1 LLPRKSGRR
10 DNATG
15 GSIAQIFAEC
25 ASDEFV
31 SAGGARSTSCA
42 SFRRGQQIPGH
53 PATVVRTDQAK
64 SKQKKPINPAIANP
78 APATCIRV
86 AKRMAECRFD
96 AWIARSDRRA

>member
-1 LLPRKSGRR
+1 MAR
-10 DNATG
+10 A

-31 SAGGARSTSCA
+31 SVGGRSADTLCV
-42 SFRRGQQIPGH
+42 IPGCDQRVRGRF
-53 PATVVRTDQAK
+53 ATVVRADQAK

-78 APATCIRV
+78 APATSIRV

-96 AWIARSDRRA
+96 A